1 MVANM
6 TLTETSNSWLPIEP
20 CIKVR
25 YDSNCSGNE
34 EKIWCN
40 VEKGSTK
47 LSLTGMSSFRSGGL
61 ILEGRVLS
69 LKLKKAVK

>member
-6 TLTETSNSWLPIEP
+6 TLTETSISWLPIEP

-34 EKIWCN
+34 GKIGVMW
-40 VEKGSTK
+40 
-47 LSLTGMSSFRSGGL
+47 
-61 ILEGRVLS
+61 
-69 LKLKKAVK
+69 KKVPPN

>member
-6 TLTETSNSWLPIEP
+6 TLTETSISWLPIEP

-40 VEKGSTK
+40 VEK
-47 LSLTGMSSFRSGGL
+47 
-61 ILEGRVLS
+61 VPPN
-69 LKLKKAVK
+69 